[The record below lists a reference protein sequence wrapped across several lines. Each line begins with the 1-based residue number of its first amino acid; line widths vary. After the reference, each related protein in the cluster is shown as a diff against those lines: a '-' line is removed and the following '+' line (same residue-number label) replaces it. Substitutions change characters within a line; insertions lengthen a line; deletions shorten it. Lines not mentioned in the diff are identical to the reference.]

1 MANGYGSSSNTS
13 TPNGNT
19 LVAPAGY
26 HYMENGELMSD
37 AEHFELYGARVISS
51 FDLDLSDIASV
62 GENRAF
68 SIVGDLGAEFR
79 LDIKDNTTGYHYNFV
94 TNVFQAANTFL
105 DVKLDKTEYSSNIN
119 FPAITGSDDQYD
131 VFFYAKPGT
140 VHASYNEV
148 RFGDGSLDINGSTGS
163 NSLMIQKVLYQYA
176 ALALTLSS
184 MSHNSS
190 VAGTAGTSAISI
202 DRGKPKVSTAFS
214 LTYTAATTAAYR
226 VLKQPTEADVLAFVS
241 PVIGAEPSFIQSE
254 DVFPINSAR
263 AAFTGD
269 DVNGAVTSGAIIRID
284 GTVSG
289 NVIVGDKLQTGKL
302 SGTTAQESDGVK
314 VILTAAVAGIMAVG
328 DQIRGNAFLDAEFIT
343 VAALDP
349 DGDNDQEFSMS
360 QEVQIDGDVELTF
373 VGEVNRKV
381 VIVRNLDPTSGT
393 NSANKFTIS
402 EDIQFRDNVP
412 LSFFT
417 RLNYRWPITNFAHIL
432 QKGMTVLPATNI
444 TSGSVLGDYTVSTT
458 TGVGTEA
465 EATIISDFIPAISTL
480 GNTPT
485 IVKGEITV
493 QPGEIVFDRQQQL
506 ALAGDT
512 IRIGGYGE
520 TEILRIHGYELKFSD
535 LKLELNTVTT
545 TTTSAVTGS
554 TSVPVTSR
562 NGILDDVSTVSGI
575 GINAALIDPTVDT
588 GAGAVTGAG
597 TLVLT
602 AAQTLENGAT
612 LTFSG
617 AGQTA
622 TITGNVEVIKSGSA
636 SQSVNFDVE
645 KLLSIT

>member
-1 MANGYGSSSNTS
+1 MSYHNIPLQSRTNAQGEA
-13 TPNGNT
+13 
-19 LVAPAGY
+19 APSGF
-26 HYMENGELMSD
+26 HYMPDGTLMSD
-37 AEHFELYGARVISS
+37 IEHGNLYGEKKITA
-51 FDLDLSDIASV
+51 FDIDLSNIPAA
-62 GENRAF
+62 GESRALVV
-68 SIVGDLGAEFR
+68 SGDNGAVFTLFIQNE
-79 LDIKDNTTGYHYNFV
+79 DSYYYNFS
-94 TNVFQAANTFL
+94 TKLFQVAKATLENI
-105 DVKLDKTEYSSNIN
+105 VIENNSYSTSVS
-119 FPAITGSDDQYD
+119 FPSITDNDQYD
-131 VFFYAKPGT
+131 VFLFAAPGT
-140 VHASYNEV
+140 RHDDYKEV
-148 RFGDGSLDINGSTGS
+148 RFEDGSMDINSTTGS
-163 NSLMIQKVLYQYA
+163 NSLLLQKVIYQYTDIT
-176 ALALTLSS
+176 LTITTLSP
-184 MSHNSS
+184 NSTIETGS
-190 VAGTAGTSAISI
+190 QVNHTIATTNGRFVNKQPFSIASA
-202 DRGKPKVSTAFS
+202 VSTAAKC
-214 LTYTAATTAAYR
+214 YQ
-226 VLKQPTEADVLAFVS
+226 VIKQPTEADVLAFVS

-302 SGTTAQESDGVK
+302 SGTTAQEADGVK

-328 DQIRGNAFLDAEFIT
+328 DQITGNAFLDANLIT

-360 QEVQIDGDVELTF
+360 EEVDIEEGVELTF

-432 QKGMTVLPATNI
+432 QKGMTVLSATNV

>member
-1 MANGYGSSSNTS
+1 MSYHNIPLQSRTNAQGEA
-13 TPNGNT
+13 
-19 LVAPAGY
+19 APSGF
-26 HYMENGELMSD
+26 HYMPDGTLMSD
-37 AEHFELYGARVISS
+37 IEHGNLYGEKKITA
-51 FDLDLSDIASV
+51 FDIDLSNIPAA
-62 GENRAF
+62 GESRALVV
-68 SIVGDLGAEFR
+68 SGDNGAVFTLFIQNE
-79 LDIKDNTTGYHYNFV
+79 DSYYYNFS
-94 TNVFQAANTFL
+94 TKLFQVAKATLENI
-105 DVKLDKTEYSSNIN
+105 VIENNSYSTSVS
-119 FPAITGSDDQYD
+119 FPSITDNDQYD
-131 VFFYAKPGT
+131 VFLFAAPGT
-140 VHASYNEV
+140 RHDDYKEV
-148 RFGDGSLDINGSTGS
+148 RFEDGSMDINSTTGS
-163 NSLMIQKVLYQYA
+163 NSLLLQKVIYQYTDIT
-176 ALALTLSS
+176 LTITTLSP
-184 MSHNSS
+184 NSTIETGS
-190 VAGTAGTSAISI
+190 QVNHTIATTNGRFVNKQPFSI
-202 DRGKPKVSTAFS
+202 ACAVSTAAKC
-214 LTYTAATTAAYR
+214 YQ
-226 VLKQPTEADVLAFVS
+226 VIKQPTEADVLAFVS

-302 SGTTAQESDGVK
+302 SGTTAQEADGVK

-328 DQIRGNAFLDAEFIT
+328 DQITGNAFLDANLIT

-360 QEVQIDGDVELTF
+360 EEVDIEEGVELTF

-432 QKGMTVLPATNI
+432 QKGMTVLSATNV
-444 TSGSVLGDYTVSTT
+444 TSGSVLDDYTVSTT

-562 NGILDDVSTVSGI
+562 NGILDDVSTASGI

>member
-1 MANGYGSSSNTS
+1 MSYHNIPPQSRTNTQ
-13 TPNGNT
+13 GEA
-19 LVAPAGY
+19 APSGF
-26 HYMENGELMSD
+26 HYMPDGALMSD
-37 AEHFELYGARVISS
+37 IEHGNLYGEKKITA
-51 FDLDLSDIASV
+51 FDIDLSNIPAA
-62 GENRAF
+62 GESRTLVV
-68 SIVGDLGAEFR
+68 SGDNGAVFTLFIQNE
-79 LDIKDNTTGYHYNFV
+79 DSYYYNFS
-94 TNVFQAANTFL
+94 TKLFQVAKATLENIVIENNSYNTS
-105 DVKLDKTEYSSNIN
+105 VS
-119 FPAITGSDDQYD
+119 FPSITDNDQYD
-131 VFFYAKPGT
+131 VFLFAAPGT
-140 VHASYNEV
+140 KHDDYKEV
-148 RFGDGSLDINGSTGS
+148 RFEDGSMDINSTTGS
-163 NSLMIQKVLYQYA
+163 NSLLLQKVIYQYTDIT
-176 ALALTLSS
+176 LTITTLSP
-184 MSHNSS
+184 NSTIETGSQVNHTIATTNGRS
-190 VAGTAGTSAISI
+190 VNKQPFSI
-202 DRGKPKVSTAFS
+202 ACAVSTAAKC
-214 LTYTAATTAAYR
+214 YQII
-226 VLKQPTEADVLAFVS
+226 KQPTEADVLAFVS
-241 PVIGAEPSFIQSE
+241 PVIGAAPSFIQSE
-254 DVFPINSAR
+254 DIFPINSAR
-263 AAFTGD
+263 AEFTGD
-269 DVNGAVTSGAIIRID
+269 DVNGAVTSGAIIQID

-302 SGTTAQESDGVK
+302 SGTTAEAVESGIK
-314 VILTAAVAGIMAVG
+314 VVLTAAVAGIMAVG
-328 DQIRGNAFLDAEFIT
+328 DQITGNAFLDANLVT

-360 QEVQIDGDVELTF
+360 EAVVISESVELTF

-381 VIVRNLDPTSGT
+381 VTVASLDPTSGT

-402 EDIQFRDNVP
+402 EAIQFRDNVGI
-412 LSFFT
+412 SFFT

-432 QKGMTVLPATNI
+432 QKGMLVLPATNI
-444 TSGSVLGDYTVSTT
+444 TSGSVLSDYTVSTT

-465 EATIISDFIPAISTL
+465 EATITSDFIPAISTL

-485 IVKGEITV
+485 IVNGEITV

-520 TEILRIHGYELKFSD
+520 SEMLRIHGYELKFSD

-545 TTTSAVTGS
+545 TTTSAVAGS

-575 GINAALIDPTVDT
+575 GINPALVDPTVDT